1 MAPSCFV
8 AFMKKVWMVFA
19 LNSLGETVAKAM
31 HSPGVMPRRL
41 MSGLGSRVSMALS
54 KGSSLEE
61 VQLLMALTGGERPYE
76 NVY

>member
-1 MAPSCFV
+1 M
-8 AFMKKVWMVFA
+8 
-19 LNSLGETVAKAM
+19 NSLGKTVAKAM

-61 VQLLMALTGGERPYE
+61 VQSLMALTGGERPYEKVQSLMALTGGERPYE